1 MPTLAPALRHPA
13 YRLLVVGTTVNGLG
27 NAIAP
32 VALAFAV
39 IDLGG
44 SATQLGLVVAV
55 YALADVLA
63 VVGGGVLGDRLPRTT
78 MMRLSNVVAGLVQ
91 GVVAL
96 TLLTHHSS
104 IPLLAV
110 LGGVNG
116 ALGSLAGPS
125 TQAITPQT
133 VPEPLLRQ
141 AITLRRLSQNIAQI
155 VGFGLGG
162 VLVGWVHPGGA
173 LVVDAATFLV
183 ASACFWMIR
192 VPDVRQRSETP
203 ARFFAEAREGWAEV
217 VRHSWLWSLIAMALV
232 YHFFFGGAQGVL
244 GPIVVG
250 GRLGAS
256 AWGFAMAAMMIGFVL
271 GGLLCLRWKP
281 RRILLVG
288 EWGLLLTVCFPLAMA
303 LSDQLSV
310 VLLGALLHGF
320 GLEIFSVGW
329 DLAIQENVPERMLAR
344 VYSFDQLGS
353 YIARPVGLA
362 LTGPMAGLVG
372 DRTWLLVVAGAM
384 FVAEVV
390 PFAIPDVRRLERRAS
405 VQLEQDGGQDGH
417 RHHDEQQ
424 PSDQPV

>member
-1 MPTLAPALRHPA
+1 MTRGGGIGLTVAVPSQDQPLRHPA
-13 YRLLVVGTTVNGLG
+13 FRRLVTGTTVNNLG
-27 NAIAP
+27 NAISP

-78 MMRLSNVVAGLVQ
+78 MMRSSNLIAGLVQ
-91 GVVAL
+91 TFAAVM
-96 TLLTHHSS
+96 LLSHHAT
-104 IPLLAV
+104 IPLLAA

-133 VPEPLLRQ
+133 VPESMLRQ
-141 AITLRRLSQNIAQI
+141 AITVRRLCQNIAQI

-173 LVVDAATFLV
+173 LVVDAATFLF
-183 ASACFWMIR
+183 ASACFWTIH
-192 VPDVRQRSETP
+192 VPDIREQSETP
-203 ARFFAEAREGWAEV
+203 AHFLAEAREGWAEV
-217 VRHSWLWSLIAMALV
+217 IRHSWLWSLIAMALV

-256 AWGFAMAAMMIGFVL
+256 AWGYAMSSMMIGFVL
-271 GGLLCLRWKP
+271 GGLLSLRWKP

-288 EWGLLLTVCFPLAMA
+288 ELGLILTVCFPLAMA
-303 LSDQLSV
+303 VSGQLWV
-310 VLLGALLHGF
+310 IVLGALLHGF

-362 LTGPMAGLVG
+362 LTGPLAGLFG
-372 DRTWLLVVAGAM
+372 DRAWLVVVAAAM

-390 PFAIPDVRRLERRAS
+390 PLVIRDVRMLER
-405 VQLEQDGGQDGH
+405 H
-417 RHHDEQQ
+417 
-424 PSDQPV
+424 PVSAA